1 MNTLCIALFSWMIIN
16 LEIPAQQ
23 SWQPEHE
30 FVPTINQ
37 PRGGL
42 IPTFN
47 LNWINGL
54 PEEWTMLM
62 PLVGQENFS
71 KKEMSF
77 VNQ

>member
-1 MNTLCIALFSWMIIN
+1 
-16 LEIPAQQ
+16 
-23 SWQPEHE
+23 
-30 FVPTINQ
+30 VPTIKQ

-71 KKEMSF
+71 KNEMSF
-77 VNQ
+77 VNQEY